1 MEERLARGI
10 LCRPDAAS
18 DTLPHNANLSLW
30 VLYHVFPYKSTHVFV
45 LGDSFFVC
53 HVIDNHVATSSL
65 YKTLVILKC
74 LRSKTNK
81 HLYSRSNRHYSK
93 IGRSRNQEAITS
105 SFEGQLGPSL
115 TPELFLKL
123 PSKCQDTLAGLC
135 GLTGWGPTL
144 VHQII
149 TISLGNEVA
158 RCAMHT
164 TGDYTNGT
172 LFSHYPG
179 GASVREF
186 KDLHEVGRQ
195 IVDQHNRNGSKMPGS
210 CCSF

>member
-1 MEERLARGI
+1 MQELEDLEERLARGI

-45 LGDSFFVC
+45 LGDSFFVR
-53 HVIDNHVATSSL
+53 HVIDNHIATSSL

-74 LRSKTNK
+74 LRSKKKN

-93 IGRSRNQEAITS
+93 IGHSRNQEAIIS

-115 TPELFLKL
+115 THELFLKL

-135 GLTGWGPTL
+135 GLTGWGPIL
-144 VHQII
+144 VHQISLAFEDKPLPSPSEMRWQDVPCI
-149 TISLGNEVA
+149 LLGTIPTEHSTPIIQVEPLLESLKTY
-158 RCAMHT
+158 M
-164 TGDYTNGT
+164 
-172 LFSHYPG
+172 
-179 GASVREF
+179 
-186 KDLHEVGRQ
+186 K
-195 IVDQHNRNGSKMPGS
+195 
-210 CCSF
+210 